1 MADESFYSKKVIDTF
16 IRDRL
21 CQGDALL
28 YKYYQ
33 DDVNVQKFRSR
44 LSRFGNDDDVKVFIQ
59 TYITDAI
66 RDIIL
71 LIIGELTKYMKPYGD
86 LIISGGEA
94 FNGYL
99 SIENRIVTTDI
110 DTKFTPVVKI
120 GKQLI
125 TSSNPLIFGFIQCAK
140 LSMWDKLGQYV
151 LRFNEKICKRIQ
163 TLVINNPVGKLLGI
177 SFPKGK
183 QHLYRRYT
191 LIKKSKE
198 SSVLI
203 DIELFAIDLQL
214 RYYLPSEKKISTH
227 NIGGILDIAFM
238 RPNEFGFE
246 ATHTKVTGMKIFN
259 PITKKSIKNNNILVA
274 SDKFLIDD
282 IYALQKYNLRPL
294 KKSKDKQRMY
304 IFCKHV
310 LKIKNINSS
319 DTLESMYKKGSK
331 MVTNVSTSLSNRPT
345 LTKTIMGR
353 ASKVDPYKYEHVTT
367 VPKKDKIYKQLFYGL
382 KGSNGLVIPGYS
394 PTFSKYRFLANK
406 GEWIKNNSPSY
417 IHNEANYRPNKI
429 VNYKLVPPLKDLLYG
444 YNPARDSWMS
454 DELVQK
460 AAMIPLV
467 GLKIKVSNT

>member
-1 MADESFYSKKVIDTF
+1 MADESLYCKKVIDTF
-16 IRDRL
+16 IKDKL

-33 DDVNVQKFRSR
+33 DVNVEKFKSR
-44 LSRFGNDDDVKVFIQ
+44 LSRIGNDEDVDVFIQ
-59 TYITDAI
+59 TYITDAV
-66 RDIIL
+66 RDVIL
-71 LIIGELTKYMKPYGD
+71 SVIGELTVYMKPYGD

-94 FNGYL
+94 FNAYL
-99 SIENRIVTTDI
+99 NLENRIVTTDI
-110 DTKFTPVVKI
+110 DTKFTPVVKV
-120 GKQLI
+120 GNKLI

-140 LSMWDKLGQYV
+140 LAMWDKLGQYV

-163 TLVINNPVGKLLGI
+163 KLVINGPIGKLFGI

-246 ATHTKVTGMKIFN
+246 ATYTKIKGIQIVN
-259 PITKKSIKNNNILVA
+259 PITKKMTHNNNIHIA

-304 IFCKHV
+304 IFCKYV
-310 LKIKNINSS
+310 FKIKNIKTSE
-319 DTLESMYKKGSK
+319 TLESMYRKGSK
-331 MVTNVSTSLSNRPT
+331 MVTNISTSLSSRPI
-345 LTKTIMGR
+345 LTKSIMAR
-353 ASKVDPYKYEHVTT
+353 AIHTDPYKYEHVTT
-367 VPKKDKIYKQLFYGL
+367 IPRKDKIYKQLFYGF
-382 KGSNGLVIPGYS
+382 KGSNNLNIPGYS

-406 GEWIKNNSPSY
+406 GEWIKNNSPTY